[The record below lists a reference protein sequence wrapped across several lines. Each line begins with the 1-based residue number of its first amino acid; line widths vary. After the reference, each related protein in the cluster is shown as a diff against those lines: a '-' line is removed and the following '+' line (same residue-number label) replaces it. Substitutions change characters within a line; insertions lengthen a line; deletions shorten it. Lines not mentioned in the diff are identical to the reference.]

1 MSTAIIHGDPGSY
14 KTAVLVNDYLVP
26 AIKSG
31 RVVVTN
37 IRGVKTVEEIGKIYD
52 FPIPDT
58 AQLIKVPFDS
68 DGFQLMARFFHWAP
82 VGALI
87 LMDEGQ
93 RVYETRLKNFSQF
106 DLKDAE
112 TKGRPSTVENAFDT
126 HRHMN
131 WDIYI
136 TSPQIQKI
144 HKEIRGVAEFGF
156 RHKNLAT
163 IFTFTSGWYKRVTHS
178 SLNNGESFSQSISS
192 SLKRIDKRCFDVY
205 QSTATGQTK
214 DSSAGFSFF
223 KQPKI
228 LLLLLIIIGSLA
240 NGVRTLINSGG
251 VPPMF
256 GGHISSSSNSSVEA
270 VPHFPDKAPNRVSVR
285 GVSNRLTTKNP
296 FSGMTFFYVADL
308 PDGMLFEIQMLDS
321 SVLSL
326 KQDELKLMGFKI
338 VRLNRSVAQLTF
350 NDEVF
355 YAFEHSR
362 RPLQSH
368 QNFTSPD
375 PAANLAN
382 QAKLV
387 TN

>member
-1 MSTAIIHGDPGSY
+1 MSTAIIHGDPGAF
-14 KTAVLVNDYLVP
+14 KTAVLINDYLVP

-37 IRGVKTVEEIGKIYD
+37 IRGVKSVEEIGKIYN
-52 FPIPDT
+52 FEVPQSSQII
-58 AQLIKVPFDS
+58 LVPFNT
-68 DGFQLMARFFHWAP
+68 DGFNLMARFFHWVP
-82 VGALI
+82 NGSLI

-93 RVYETRLKNFSQF
+93 RVYETRLNNFKAF
-106 DLKDAE
+106 DLPNAE
-112 TKGRPSTVENAFDT
+112 SLGRPSSVENAFDT

-136 TSPQIQKI
+136 TTPSISKI

-163 IFTFTSGWYKRVTHS
+163 VFSFTKGWYKRVTHS
-178 SLNNGESFSQSISS
+178 SLNNGEAFSNAISS

-223 KQPKI
+223 KQPKV

-240 NGVRTLINSGG
+240 NGIRTLVNSGG
-251 VPPMF
+251 LPAMF
-256 GGHISSSSNSSVEA
+256 GGHTSSSANSSAEA
-270 VPHFPDKAPNRVSVR
+270 VRHLPTQTSSRVSARGVPNRVHA
-285 GVSNRLTTKNP
+285 KNP
-296 FSGMTFFYVADL
+296 FSGLTFFYVADL
-308 PDGMLFEIQMLDS
+308 PDGMLFEIQMPDS
-321 SVLSL
+321 SLL
-326 KQDELKLMGFKI
+326 TFKQDELKLMGYKI
-338 VRLNRSVAQLTF
+338 VRLNRSSAQLTF

-362 RPLQSH
+362 RPVAPH

-375 PAANLAN
+375 PTANLAN